1 MKKIINLLFISALII
16 FSGCSSSDDSNNP
29 QQLSTENSFSVT
41 IDGTLYTFD
50 TFFATK
56 TFDNYEVL
64 GFNGNNE
71 NFFIRFNKNGVLD
84 RANFYILDG
93 TLDNNFNSAF
103 YNPDFSLSNL
113 AIDLSQNVV
122 SANFSGNVYEDDLDV
137 VTSEVRAVQSGSFNL
152 VFVENQLDP
161 LLNEFTDAT
170 INGSLFESVK
180 HGSSGGFGG
189 NTVYELFGISDGTL
203 TVSVVVDANA
213 LQEGTYNFTTGSSVN
228 RINVEYVN
236 PFDETNDY
244 EELSVSGILVI
255 DAVIEGTSFDIIQGS
270 FSATATG
277 EGGEVYTIENGTFNL
292 SM

>member
-1 MKKIINLLFISALII
+1 MKKIINLLFISALISL
-16 FSGCSSSDDSNNP
+16 SGCSSSDDGNEQ
-29 QQLSTENSFSVT
+29 QQLSTENSFTVT

-113 AIDLSQNVV
+113 TIDLSQNVV

-137 VTSEVRAVQSGSFNL
+137 INSEVRAVQSGSFNL

-170 INGSLFESVK
+170 INGTLFESVK
-180 HGSSGGFGG
+180 HGTSGGFGG
-189 NTVYELFGISDGTL
+189 NTVYELFGISDNTL
-203 TVSVVVDANA
+203 TLSVVVDANA
-213 LQEGTYNFTTGSSVN
+213 LQEGTYNFTTDASVN

-236 PFDETNDY
+236 PFDEVNDY
-244 EELSVSGILVI
+244 EDLSVSGTLVI
-255 DAVIEGTSFDIIQGS
+255 DAVIEGTTFDIIQGS
-270 FSATATG
+270 FTATATSD
-277 EGGEVYTIENGTFNL
+277 GGEVYTIENGTFNL
-292 SM
+292 SI